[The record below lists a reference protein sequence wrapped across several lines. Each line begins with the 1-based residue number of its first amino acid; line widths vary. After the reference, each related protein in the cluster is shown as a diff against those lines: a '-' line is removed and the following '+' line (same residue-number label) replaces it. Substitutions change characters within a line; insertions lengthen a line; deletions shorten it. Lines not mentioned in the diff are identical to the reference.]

1 MKAWKKWIAVLG
13 ILALMMGL
21 GACTSSGNETTA
33 APTDMTMGTGGA
45 SGTYY
50 SFGNVLAGYMTEQ
63 SGVAI
68 NVVSTDGSAANI
80 YNIDDG
86 VNHLATVQ
94 SDVMAYAWDGV
105 KSFEADGKLDS
116 FRVIGGLY
124 EETVQI
130 VTLRDDIKTV
140 ADLAGKAVSVG
151 APGSGVYFNAMDILG
166 IYGMTEEDIKAEHLS
181 FGDSTDA
188 MKDGKVDAAFIVA
201 GAPTPAISDLAATNA
216 VRLVTIEE
224 DKIADLMAASPFY
237 TKSTI
242 SADTYDGMAEDAM
255 TVSVKATMIVSADAD
270 EETVYALTAGIYDNV
285 DAITAAHAKGAEL
298 SLENATSGMTV
309 PFHPGAA
316 RYFAEKGITVES

>member
-1 MKAWKKWIAVLG
+1 MKLWKKWVGMLAG
-13 ILALMMGL
+13 LALLMGL
-21 GACTSSGNETTA
+21 GACTSSGN
-33 APTDMTMGTGGA
+33 APSAGMTMGTGGSA
-45 SGTYY
+45 GTYY
-50 SFGNVLAGYMTEQ
+50 SFGNVLAGYMTAR
-63 SGVAI
+63 SGRAI

-80 YNIDDG
+80 YNVDDG

-94 SDVMAYAWDGV
+94 SDVMAYAWDGI
-105 KSFEADGKLDS
+105 KSFEADGRIDS

-130 VTLRDDIKTV
+130 VTLRNDIKTV
-140 ADLAGKAVSVG
+140 ADLRGKTVSVG

-166 IYGMTEEDIKAEHLS
+166 VYGMTEADIKAEHLS

-216 VRLVTIEE
+216 VGLVSMEE
-224 DKIADLMAASPFY
+224 DKIAALMADSPFY
-237 TKSTI
+237 TKSTVL
-242 SADTYDGMAEDAM
+242 ADTYGGMTEDAA

-270 EETVYALTAGIYDNV
+270 EETVYALTAGIYENS
-285 DAITAAHAKGAEL
+285 DAIAAAHAKGGEL
-298 SLENATSGMTV
+298 SLENAVTGMTV

-316 RYFAEKGITVES
+316 RYFAQNGIEVES